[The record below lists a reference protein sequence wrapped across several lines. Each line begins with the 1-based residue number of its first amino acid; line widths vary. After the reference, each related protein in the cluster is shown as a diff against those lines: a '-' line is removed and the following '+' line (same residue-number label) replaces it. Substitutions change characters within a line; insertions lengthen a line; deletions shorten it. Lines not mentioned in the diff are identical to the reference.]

1 MIEDDAGTQAA
12 DRAHHG
18 TGEHDEANDAHR
30 GTTVIDRE
38 DHEYD
43 REHGRHDDARGTR
56 LQNAAEEQYRK
67 DRRGG
72 TDEGADHEQA
82 QAPENETPR
91 GKPAR

>member
-1 MIEDDAGTQAA
+1 MMRPMTPIAGTA
-12 DRAHHG
+12 
-18 TGEHDEANDAHR
+18 
-30 GTTVIDRE
+30 VIDGE

-72 TDEGADHEQA
+72 ADEGADHEQA

-91 GKPAR
+91 GKPSD